1 MESRALTA
9 GAALDMG
16 RPEGYAKGLLGLD
29 RKSAE
34 RPPLVGQGS
43 SWRDASLSR
52 GSRQVGG
59 DRYAVGGLE
68 VDDKLGPR
76 TVRRGSERRPLETRI
91 EVNNGPEKF
100 RSRTKEA
107 GLTSQVGKGEIGVRK
122 TEGGGDVRTGWGV
135 PRVVED
141 RRGGGRRRAD
151 SPGPSR
157 KGSGL
162 ISLLEEFASGKDNF
176 DHDGLNGTGLHRSG
190 LVSFPGKSR
199 WMKQP

>member
-16 RPEGYAKGLLGLD
+16 RPEGDAKGLLGLD
-29 RKSAE
+29 GKSTE
-34 RPPLVGQGS
+34 RPPLVGQGT

-76 TVRRGSERRPLETRI
+76 TVRRGSERRPLKTRV
-91 EVNNGPEKF
+91 EVDDRPEKF

-122 TEGGGDVRTGWGV
+122 TEGGGGVGTSWGI
-135 PRVVED
+135 PRVVEG
-141 RRGGGRRRAD
+141 RGR
-151 SPGPSR
+151 
-157 KGSGL
+157 
-162 ISLLEEFASGKDNF
+162 
-176 DHDGLNGTGLHRSG
+176 
-190 LVSFPGKSR
+190 
-199 WMKQP
+199 